1 MRRCCSPQA
10 AAAVT
15 FLVAVSF
22 GGLQAV
28 QTAGL
33 RVKAEKPLRR
43 SVVIVAYY
51 ESEKSLSNVKYFIDY
66 SLNASLVGVEY
77 DIVVAEAREKSNKSP
92 TNQTNHLYSR
102 YRALLNAHFRW
113 LIFDNVGFD
122 FCLWKKAIRMI
133 GRESY
138 FFFAFMNGSVRGP
151 FVRCEKSKK
160 WLDEFTSRLEP
171 SSAAGVL
178 GIYAKTHPVKLVGT
192 TVNCFL
198 HGNIGKSKACRAK
211 SWWFRDRSCRT
222 QLNHLHVQS
231 MFFVTDEAGVDL
243 MNNTMSCLNT
253 SNKWDVILKQE
264 VGYSQRFLAGGWNI
278 AALEEYWRGHNFQ
291 DFDSTL
297 SKCVEIRNRTVHQD
311 PYYPHSEPFRNG
323 LRDVDPEEVIM
334 LKYNRRP
341 MKKKLKNKIQN
352 LTDEAMEC
360 HYSIR

>member
-51 ESEKSLSNVKYFIDY
+51 ESEKSLFNVKYFIDY

-77 DIVVAEAREKSNKSP
+77 DIMVAEAREKSNKSP

-113 LIFDNVGFD
+113 LVFDNVGFD

-138 FFFAFMNGSVRGP
+138 FF
-151 FVRCEKSKK
+151 
-160 WLDEFTSRLEP
+160 LHSRMGACVGL
-171 SSAAGVL
+171 SCAA
-178 GIYAKTHPVKLVGT
+178 K
-192 TVNCFL
+192 
-198 HGNIGKSKACRAK
+198 
-211 SWWFRDRSCRT
+211 
-222 QLNHLHVQS
+222 
-231 MFFVTDEAGVDL
+231 
-243 MNNTMSCLNT
+243 
-253 SNKWDVILKQE
+253 
-264 VGYSQRFLAGGWNI
+264 
-278 AALEEYWRGHNFQ
+278 
-291 DFDSTL
+291 
-297 SKCVEIRNRTVHQD
+297 NR
-311 PYYPHSEPFRNG
+311 RNG
-323 LRDVDPEEVIM
+323 LTNSHPGWSHPRRLVFPGST
-334 LKYNRRP
+334 LK
-341 MKKKLKNKIQN
+341 
-352 LTDEAMEC
+352 
-360 HYSIR
+360 HIR